1 MNTQQQK
8 KFKVLLIGD
17 TCTDEYQFGII
28 DRLSPEAP
36 VPVFKPT
43 RLETRPG
50 MASNVEA
57 NLLALGIETVI
68 VGGNKSTKTR
78 LIDERS
84 NQHIVRIDNDNI
96 LEKSLPYDLIP
107 KDMLDVDAIVF
118 SDYNKGLVSYELIEN
133 IRNNYIGPIF
143 IDTKKTDLVR
153 FNNCYVKINESEYQ
167 KLKTQ
172 NNHLIVTLGNKGAM
186 YKTTYIANEKFYSS
200 KNVDVTDVCGA
211 GDTFLAALVYKFL
224 HTRDIDT
231 SIDFANKAASVTVQH
246 LGVYA
251 PTLEEIV

>member
-17 TCTDEYQFGII
+17 ICTDEYQFGTI

-43 RLETRPG
+43 KLETRPG

-57 NLLALGIETVI
+57 NLLALGVETVMI
-68 VGGNKSTKTR
+68 GGSKSTKTR

-84 NQHIVRIDNDNI
+84 NQHIVRIDNDDI
-96 LEKSLPYDLIP
+96 LEKALPYDLIP

-118 SDYNKGLVSYELIEN
+118 SDYNKGLINYELIEN
-133 IRNNYIGPIF
+133 IRKNYIGPVF

-167 KLKTQ
+167 KIKTR
-172 NNHLIVTLGNKGAM
+172 NNHLIITLGNKGAM
-186 YKTTYIANEKFYSS
+186 YKTSEFEKFHSS

-224 HTRDIDT
+224 HTRNIDI
-231 SIDFANKAASVTVQH
+231 SIDFANKASAVTVQH

-251 PTLEEIV
+251 PTLEEIL